1 MLSDPTAFERYRN
14 TATEKTNL
22 PRLIIGTA
30 IVVLF
35 WVAITLVVVLGGTYL
50 AIILHV
56 LPGDPRGP
64 LQGFLASPIGILTA
78 LTSFA
83 GIWLGLWLAMRLS
96 IPFWKR
102 QACSAQI
109 GSFFFSGA
117 GGDRSSSAFFQS
129 PPLCKV
135 RC

>member
-1 MLSDPTAFERYRN
+1 MISDPTAFERYRN

-30 IVVLF
+30 VVVLF

-50 AIILHV
+50 AIIWHL

-83 GIWLGLWLAMRLS
+83 GIWLGLWLAMRFVHGEPLTALLAPAAAS
-96 IPFWKR
+96 PGR
-102 QACSAQI
+102 A
-109 GSFFFSGA
+109 
-117 GGDRSSSAFFQS
+117 SSRAWS
-129 PPLCKV
+129 